1 MAEKWGV
8 EAALDS
14 LFSMEKYRSRLRNMR
29 VFESTSITVEF
40 NDLFRVSPDFPYAL
54 VERPEE
60 HIDLL
65 RTAALNKLL
74 IEDAEYA
81 EKLRKQGLRIE
92 PRIVDLPSTTAIR
105 SLKSHLLGTLI
116 MIEGM
121 VTRVTPVQPLLSKAT
136 FICSAC
142 GWETEVIQRGQL
154 IEGPVDCPR
163 CKRRGALQ
171 IVEGESEFVDSQIL
185 RVQERFEELPPG
197 QIPRCIEVVAVG
209 SDLIDVARPG
219 DRVRVVGILR
229 AQSQRP
235 PRVGRSRA
243 FRMIMEANSI
253 VPVSR
258 EFESIEITPDEERQ
272 ILEIARAPDA
282 YQRLVESIAP
292 NIYGWD
298 HVKEA
303 ILLQLAGGV
312 PRNLPDIRIRGEIN
326 VLLIGDPG
334 TAKTQM
340 LKFAAQTSP
349 RGLYASGRGVSAAG
363 LTAAVVK
370 GEDGEMMLEAGVVV
384 LTDRGLASI
393 DEIEKMKSEDRIALH
408 EAMEQQTVTV
418 AKGGIV
424 ATLNART
431 AILAAANP
439 TFGRYDPYKSPIE
452 NIPLPATILSR
463 FDLIFVMRDEP
474 SDLEDAR
481 LSGHILTVHKTGGSA
496 PPIPIN
502 LLKKYIAYARR
513 IEPRL
518 TDEAIFAIN
527 KYFLEMRNAQ
537 KKIGEQQQ
545 TSVPIAITPRQ
556 LESLVRLTLA
566 HARVLLKQEADAG
579 DAEAAIKLMERSLR
593 EVGYDPSTGKLDVDA
608 IMTGKTRSVWDRYSA
623 VYAIIKELVKEGG
636 GQASEKEVR
645 ARAKNIL
652 GDENEV
658 EKVLGF
664 LSRSGKILFPRKGI
678 VTAA

>member
-1 MAEKWGV
+1 MSEGGGIN
-8 EAALDS
+8 AALDS
-14 LFSMEKYRSRLRNMR
+14 LFSLEKYRSRLRNMAL
-29 VFESTSITVEF
+29 FETNSITVEF
-40 NDLFRVSPDFPYAL
+40 NDLFMVSPNFPYAL
-54 VERPEE
+54 VKEPEE
-60 HIDLL
+60 HLDLL
-65 RTAALNKLL
+65 SAAAFSKLL
-74 IEDAEYA
+74 IEDGAYA
-81 EKLRKQGLRIE
+81 EKLKKQGLRIE
-92 PRIVDLPSTTAIR
+92 PRIVDLPSPTAIR
-105 SLKSHLLGTLI
+105 SLKSSLLNTLV

-136 FICSAC
+136 FACASC

-154 IEGPVDCPR
+154 IEGPIDCPR

-171 IVEGESEFVDSQIL
+171 ISEGKCEFVDSQII
-185 RVQERFEELPPG
+185 RVQERYEELPPG
-197 QIPRCIEVVAVG
+197 QIPRCIDVVAVG

-219 DRVRVVGILR
+219 DRVRIVGILR

-235 PRVGRSRA
+235 PRVGRPRA
-243 FRMIMEANSI
+243 FKMILEANSI
-253 VPVSR
+253 VPISR
-258 EFESIEITPDEERQ
+258 EFESVEITPDEERQ
-272 ILEIARAPDA
+272 IHEIAKSPDA

-312 PRNLPDIRIRGEIN
+312 PKNLPDIRIRGEIN

-334 TAKTQM
+334 TAKTQI
-340 LKFAAQTSP
+340 LKFAAQISP

-370 GEDGEMMLEAGVVV
+370 GENGEMMLEAGVVV
-384 LTDRGLASI
+384 LTDRGLAAI
-393 DEIEKMKSEDRIALH
+393 DEIEKMRNEDRIALH

-424 ATLNART
+424 ATLNARS

-439 TFGRYDPYKSPIE
+439 TFGRYDPSKPPVE

-463 FDLIFVMRDEP
+463 FDLIFIMRDEP

-496 PPIPIN
+496 PPIPVN

-513 IEPRL
+513 FEPKL

-527 KYFLEMRNAQ
+527 KYFLTMRNAQ
-537 KKIGEQQQ
+537 KKVNEQQ
-545 TSVPIAITPRQ
+545 SSAPLAITPRQ
-556 LESLVRLTLA
+556 LESLIRLTLA
-566 HARVLLKQEADAG
+566 HAKVLLKQEATAE

-593 EVGYDPSTGKLDVDA
+593 EVGYDPSTGQLDIDA
-608 IMTGKTRSVWDRYSA
+608 VMTGKTRTVWDRYSA
-623 VYAIIKELVKEGG
+623 VYAIIKELVREGG
-636 GQASEKEVR
+636 GQALEKEVR
-645 ARAKNIL
+645 ARAKNLL
-652 GDENEV
+652 GSEEEV
-658 EKVLGF
+658 EKILGF
-664 LSRSGKILFPRKGI
+664 LSRSGKILFPKRGLI
-678 VTAA
+678 TAA